1 MLREMFR
8 FDLKFDR
15 NLLVLTVASTLLML
29 ADYYHVYTGSKPLD
43 RVILYLIA
51 PILITLLVF
60 RQPLRDYGFQW
71 GEWKLGLAYTALGVV
86 IATPIIWWAA
96 QDPAMQKY
104 YLPLFSP
111 ALPIL
116 TFMDLIGWE
125 FIFRGWLLFGYQR
138 AFGSH
143 ALWLQAVPFAL
154 MHLGKPELETM
165 STIFGGFVFGL
176 IAWKTRSFVYP
187 FLIHWYIFTLV
198 VVLAGL
204 AAG

>member
-1 MLREMFR
+1 MLREMFK

-15 NLLVLTVASTLLML
+15 ELVVLTIASTLLML
-29 ADYYHVYTGSKPLD
+29 ADYYHNFTGSKPLD
-43 RVILYLIA
+43 RVILYLFV
-51 PILITLLVF
+51 PVLITLLVF
-60 RQPLRDYGFQW
+60 RKPLRDYGFQW
-71 GEWKLGLAYTALGVV
+71 GDWKAGLFYMAIGVAV
-86 IATPIIWWAA
+86 ATPIIWWAA

-104 YLPLFSP
+104 YQPLLSPVLPL
-111 ALPIL
+111 L

-125 FIFRGWLLFGYQR
+125 FIFRGWLLFGYKR
-138 AFGSH
+138 EFGAH

-176 IAWKTRSFVYP
+176 IAWKTRSFFYA

-198 VVLAGL
+198 VVLAGQ
-204 AAG
+204 GG